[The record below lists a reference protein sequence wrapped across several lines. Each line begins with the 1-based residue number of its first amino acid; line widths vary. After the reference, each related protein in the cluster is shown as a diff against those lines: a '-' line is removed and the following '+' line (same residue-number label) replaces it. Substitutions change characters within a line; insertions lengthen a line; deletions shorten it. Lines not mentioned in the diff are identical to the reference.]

1 MSITDYVLMSLL
13 VHLAKKLSNYNFKAR
28 KFASFLIIAMVISPF
43 FCNSQCILFRI
54 CHKKTAVHKP
64 LQYPQNWGQLVLA
77 HSSYGAKQYVM
88 GNWKQ
93 LSTLSVQTS
102 NKKRKDKAFKYYDI
116 KGKGFKVYF
125 V

>member
-1 MSITDYVLMSLL
+1 MPLL
-13 VHLAKKLSNYNFKAR
+13 VHLAKKLSKYNFKAR
-28 KFASFLIIAMVISPF
+28 KFASFLIIAMVISSF
-43 FCNSQCILFRI
+43 FVIHSVFYLEY
-54 CHKKTAVHKP
+54 KKTSVHKP

-102 NKKRKDKAFKYYDI
+102 NKKEKI
-116 KGKGFKVYF
+116 KHLSIMI
-125 V
+125 